1 MKRKKAITVA
11 KKKKGIARRGAS
23 FSFPFFLYFSYFLFF
38 AGEVWFCFVF
48 WFCGKRCAGG
58 VRGKGRGVGQFG
70 RNICTLTRLSAR
82 THGNTV
88 VNYLSLSLCLSNW

>member
-1 MKRKKAITVA
+1 MTAA
-11 KKKKGIARRGAS
+11 KKEVQPDGGLY
-23 FSFPFFLYFSYFLFF
+23 FLYFFLRGTFGFVSY
-38 AGEVWFCFVF
+38 F

-58 VRGKGRGVGQFG
+58 VRGRGRGVGQFG

-88 VNYLSLSLCLSNW
+88 VSYLSLSFCLSNW